1 MTESKGCSSKQG
13 IEQSSTS
20 KQAKNQRTMMT
31 AIDTAERSILKHD
44 QRKQQSLT
52 AGSSIQVEGS
62 VQMQHKKQDDRT
74 ARSRFNGLSNS
85 SSAQFQKDL
94 VDHGSSKKQKTT
106 SKCPSMSLDD
116 YFKRHKQQL
125 EVEGDINYENDDG
138 GTTNVNPME
147 EFLALRHG
155 QIWPILRDFPPYS
168 DMTAPHGGCRYGGSP
183 IAIDNTDMF
192 LFCSYSALVCFLV
205 LTVCVAFVYEM
216 TKSKNDG
223 YTKSQFK
230 RPMLRSSG
238 EPLVDIPES
247 MKWMFSKEYLSK
259 HGIEQS
265 STLKQAKNQKT
276 MTSTRDSA
284 GNSILKHDQRK
295 HSTSKQA
302 TNQKTTSSAINTA
315 GRSIFEHDQRKQRST
330 LKQAKNQ
337 ITLMSTIDTVVE
349 SILKHD
355 QRKLQSL
362 TAGSSIQVAGS
373 AQMQHKKQDHM
384 TAICPLSGGLS
395 NSSPQF
401 QNVSV
406 HHGPFKKQKTIPVCP
421 AMSLDDYFKMYN
433 QQLEVEGDINDEN
446 DDEFEGDINY
456 ENHDVEKTNDNPME
470 GNTPTS

>member
-13 IEQSSTS
+13 MEQSSTS
-20 KQAKNQRTMMT
+20 KQAKNQRTLMT
-31 AIDTAERSILKHD
+31 AIDIAERSILKHD

-62 VQMQHKKQDDRT
+62 VQIQHKKQDDRT
-74 ARSRFNGLSNS
+74 GRYLFNRLSKS

-94 VDHGSSKKQKTT
+94 VDHGSSKKQKTS

-116 YFKRHKQQL
+116 YFKRHGQQL

-138 GTTNVNPME
+138 GKTNDNPME
-147 EFLALRHG
+147 E
-155 QIWPILRDFPPYS
+155 I
-168 DMTAPHGGCRYGGSP
+168 M
-183 IAIDNTDMF
+183 
-192 LFCSYSALVCFLV
+192 
-205 LTVCVAFVYEM
+205 
-216 TKSKNDG
+216 KSKDDVYIN
-223 YTKSQFK
+223 SQFK
-230 RPMLRSSG
+230 RPMLPSSG

-247 MKWMFSKEYLSK
+247 IRWMFSKEYLSK
-259 HGIEQS
+259 HGIGQS

-276 MTSTRDSA
+276 MVSTRDSA
-284 GNSILKHDQRK
+284 GRSILKHDQRK
-295 HSTSKQA
+295 QRSTLKQA
-302 TNQKTTSSAINTA
+302 KIQKTTPSAINTA

-330 LKQAKNQ
+330 LRQAKNQ
-337 ITLMSTIDTVVE
+337 KTIMSTIDTAVR
-349 SILKHD
+349 SILNHD
-355 QRKLQSL
+355 QRKQQSL

-373 AQMQHKKQDHM
+373 AQMLHKKQDHM

-395 NSSPQF
+395 NNSPQF
-401 QNVSV
+401 QNESV
-406 HHGPFKKQKTIPVCP
+406 RHGPFKKQKTIPMCP
-421 AMSLDDYFKMYN
+421 AMSLDDYFKMYK